1 MFYSKE
7 SKKKEEKMLEIV
19 QVYGHKLHK
28 TLIKNQTSIPRK
40 KHRISPIKAL
50 IPLLLPEF
58 PILHAQTL
66 VFNRDP
72 LDYPKIK

>member
-1 MFYSKE
+1 
-7 SKKKEEKMLEIV
+7 MLEIV

-28 TLIKNQTSIPRK
+28 TLIKNQTPIPRK
-40 KHRISPIKAL
+40 KHRTSPIKSL